1 MAHRITS
8 SDGAIFFSQPAW
20 HGIGTVLTSET
31 SPTEAMSK
39 AGLDW
44 PAIKSTDIGVVL
56 PCHGIATT
64 SDYAGIIRGDT
75 NEVLSIQSARYQIV
89 QNEEVFRMAYALGAQ
104 VKVESAF
111 SMDGGRRLVVLCRGN
126 TITPSNSKQDEIYRY
141 FALVNS
147 HDGSYSFMLF
157 PTSVRVVCHNTAS
170 QAIGEARVARRAY
183 TVRHKG
189 NMGQKMVAAEEALIM
204 YRETGEMFQR
214 KVNAMSERILTADEV
229 QKFWV
234 EVYGALYT
242 PIVANPKTK
251 EEQENNAEAA
261 LRLAGWAGTFDGERD
276 RLGAPPSLWQAAN
289 AVTRD
294 IQHGKRRGNSD
305 PAARPFSNLVGGA
318 QDETMLVFNKALAL
332 V

>member
-20 HGIGTVLTSET
+20 HGIGTVLTSEP
-31 SPTEAMSK
+31 SPTEAMTKS
-39 AGLDW
+39 GLNW
-44 PAIKSTDIGVVL
+44 PAVKSTDIAIVL
-56 PCHGIATT
+56 PNGGVAST

-75 NEVLSIQSARYQIV
+75 GEVLSIQSARYQII
-89 QNEEVFRMAYALGAQ
+89 QNEEVFGLAYALGRE

-111 SMDGGRRLVVLCRGN
+111 SMDGGRRVVVLCRGN
-126 TITPSNSKQDEIYRY
+126 TIVPSNSRNDEIHRY

-147 HDGSYSFMLF
+147 HDGSYSFMAF

-170 QAIGEARVARRAY
+170 QAIGEARTAQRAY

-189 NMGQKMVAAEEALIM
+189 NMSQKMAEAEEALTM
-204 YRETGEMFQR
+204 YRKTGEVFARTVDALSRRDMT
-214 KVNAMSERILTADEV
+214 STEI

-234 EVYGALYT
+234 DVYGALYT
-242 PIVANPKTK
+242 PIVANPKT
-251 EEQENNAEAA
+251 EQERANNAEAA
-261 LRLAGWAGTFDGERD
+261 ARIAGWAGTFDGERAS
-276 RLGAPPSLWQAAN
+276 LGASPSLWQAAN

-318 QDETMLVFNKALAL
+318 QDETMLVFRKALAL